1 MEVARDPE
9 RARRYHRGSC
19 DDDEPRRPIIAPI
32 AKEPTPQEV
41 QWMVRANLQKVH
53 AARVRLVSGHRQPTT
68 PQPRE
73 FVKKIVD
80 GLPRG

>member
-1 MEVARDPE
+1 
-9 RARRYHRGSC
+9 
-19 DDDEPRRPIIAPI
+19 
-32 AKEPTPQEV
+32 
-41 QWMVRANLQKVH
+41 MVRANLQKVH

-68 PQPRE
+68 PQSRE